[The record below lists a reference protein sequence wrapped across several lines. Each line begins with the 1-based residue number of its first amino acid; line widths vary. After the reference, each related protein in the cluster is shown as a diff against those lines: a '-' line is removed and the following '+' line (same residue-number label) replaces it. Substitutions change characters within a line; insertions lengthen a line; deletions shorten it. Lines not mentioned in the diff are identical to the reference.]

1 MTGMVRTDK
10 LTTSSYAVSD
20 RVQKKLVGTGNNEQH
35 QVKNKVSKQEA
46 AVLLGNDFS
55 GDKRN
60 LNSFVI
66 EASCDLSKIVE

>member
-1 MTGMVRTDK
+1 MTGMVRSDK

-55 GDKRN
+55 
-60 LNSFVI
+60 
-66 EASCDLSKIVE
+66 